1 MARTKLPAIAVDA
14 AGGDHAPREVVR
26 GSVLAAVEL
35 GTPIL
40 LVGPA
45 AALPDAHRLPEQVR
59 VVASGPALAMAD
71 PPIRVLRRRKDAPI
85 LVAFEQVRAGR
96 AAAVVSAGP
105 TGATVAAAAMV
116 VGRLPS
122 VKRPA
127 IASVIPAAD
136 GPGRILV
143 DSGAS
148 PDCRAEHLV
157 GFARLGVEHA
167 RLHLGIGTPR
177 VGLLNVG
184 TEPDKGSEMVRRAHD
199 LLAGSG
205 LDFCGNVESYDL
217 FDGPADVIVAD
228 GFSGNVA
235 LKAAEAGYRRA
246 LRAMPA
252 PGGTAAEAPN
262 PLADRVGGSVLLGV
276 EGTVVVAHGAANA
289 EAVRNAVRLATRLV
303 AEGVARPPETA
314 DTPVPLRHVA
324 AERLAEGLR
333 GVRRAR

>member
-1 MARTKLPAIAVDA
+1 M
-14 AGGDHAPREVVR
+14 
-26 GSVLAAVEL
+26 
-35 GTPIL
+35 
-40 LVGPA
+40 
-45 AALPDAHRLPEQVR
+45 
-59 VVASGPALAMAD
+59 
-71 PPIRVLRRRKDAPI
+71 
-85 LVAFEQVRAGR
+85 
-96 AAAVVSAGP
+96 
-105 TGATVAAAAMV
+105 AAAAMV
-116 VGRLPS
+116 VGRLPG

-127 IASVIPAAD
+127 IAAVVPASD
-136 GPGRILV
+136 GPGRVLV

-167 RLHLGIGTPR
+167 RRHLGIAAPR

-184 TEPDKGSEMVRRAHD
+184 SEPDKGSEMIRRAHD

-205 LDFCGNVESYDL
+205 LDFCGNVEGYEL

-246 LRAMPA
+246 LRAA
-252 PGGTAAEAPN
+252 PSLAGEGTAAN
-262 PLADRVGGSVLLGV
+262 PLADGVGGSVLLGV
-276 EGTVVVAHGAANA
+276 DGTVVVAHGAANA
-289 EAVRNAVRLATRLV
+289 EAVRNAVRLAGRLV
-303 AEGVARPPETA
+303 AEGVSRPPA
-314 DTPVPLRHVA
+314 DGEESPPLRQMA

>member
-1 MARTKLPAIAVDA
+1 MATPKLPAIAVDA
-14 AGGDHAPREVVR
+14 AGGDNAPREVVR
-26 GSVLAAVEL
+26 GAVLAAVEL

-45 AALPDAHRLPEQVR
+45 GALPDEHRLPEQVK
-59 VVASGPALAMAD
+59 VVGSGPALTMSE
-71 PPIRVLRRRKDAPI
+71 PPIRVLRRRRDASI
-85 LVAFEQVRAGR
+85 LVAFEQLRSGR
-96 AAAVVSAGP
+96 ASAVVSAGP

-127 IASVIPAAD
+127 IAAVVPSPG

-148 PDCRAEHLV
+148 PDSRADDLL

-167 RLHLGIGTPR
+167 RLHLGIAAPR

-184 TEPDKGSEMVRRAHD
+184 TEPDKGNEMVRRAHD
-199 LLAGSG
+199 LLSQSD
-205 LDFCGNVESYDL
+205 LDFCGNVEGYDL

-246 LRAMPA
+246 ARNMPA
-252 PGGTAAEAPN
+252 LDGGGAAAN
-262 PLADRVGGSVLLGV
+262 PLADGVGGSVLLGV
-276 EGTVVVAHGAANA
+276 EATVVVAHGAANA

-303 AEGVARPPETA
+303 AEGVARPPLQA
-314 DTPVPLRHVA
+314 DAAAPLRQVA
-324 AERLAEGLR
+324 AERLAESFR

>member
-1 MARTKLPAIAVDA
+1 MARSKLPAIAVDA

-26 GSVLAAVEL
+26 GAILAAVEL

-45 AALPDAHRLPEQVR
+45 ATLPAARRLPEQVR
-59 VVASGPALAMAD
+59 VVGSGPALTMAD
-71 PPIRVLRRRKDAPI
+71 PPIRVLRRRKDASI
-85 LVAFEQVRAGR
+85 LVAFEQVRLGR

-116 VGRLPS
+116 AGRLPS

-127 IASVIPAAD
+127 IASVIPAPD

-143 DSGAS
+143 DSGAT
-148 PDCRAEHLV
+148 PDCRPEHLV

-167 RLHLGIGTPR
+167 RLHLGIPTPR

-184 TEPDKGSEMVRRAHD
+184 TEPDKGNETVRRAHD
-199 LLAGSG
+199 LLAASN
-205 LDFCGNVESYDL
+205 LDFCGNVEGYDL

-228 GFSGNVA
+228 GFSGNIA
-235 LKAAEAGYRRA
+235 LKSAEAGYRRA
-246 LRAMPA
+246 LRSMPA
-252 PGGTAAEAPN
+252 PNGAAEEAN

-303 AEGVARPPETA
+303 AEGIARPQVPA
-314 DTPVPLRHVA
+314 DAAAPLRQVA